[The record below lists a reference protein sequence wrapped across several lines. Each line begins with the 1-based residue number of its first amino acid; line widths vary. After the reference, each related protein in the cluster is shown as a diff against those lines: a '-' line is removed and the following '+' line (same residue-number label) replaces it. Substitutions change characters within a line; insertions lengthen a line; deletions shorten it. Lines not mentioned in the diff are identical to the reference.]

1 MSFDQ
6 RRELL
11 FVYSVKDANPNGDPL
26 NANHPRFDEDSGQVL
41 VSDVRV
47 KRTVRDQWLREGR
60 EVFVDGEIKT
70 LKSRVDE
77 LKDKF
82 GVGKRQDALS
92 HCLDVRLFGVTCA
105 SGDESDAEESG
116 AQKKKGKKEKNS
128 FAWTGP
134 VQFKWGRSLHRAS
147 VETVQGTAAFA
158 TKEGSEQRSFRSEY
172 IVPFVLVA
180 DYAIA
185 NQHASRTTGATDE
198 DLDALFSALWKGTA
212 NLITRS
218 KVGHMPRFLLE
229 VRYAKGFDGIIGAM
243 DEKVRLLGAD
253 GHSLSADEQLALRSC
268 DEALLDITALSSALS
283 RVSEDVDHV
292 RILHDADLRIRGMEE
307 LKALIGG
314 KLALEER

>member
-1 MSFDQ
+1 MSFEQ
-6 RRELL
+6 RREFL

-26 NANHPRFDEDSGQVL
+26 NANHPRFDDDSGQIL

-47 KRTVRDQWLREGR
+47 KRTVRDQWLIEGR
-60 EVFVDGEIKT
+60 DVFVDGETKT
-70 LKSRVDE
+70 LKSRVAE
-77 LKDKF
+77 LKEKL
-82 GVGKRQDALS
+82 GVTTGKEALS
-92 HCLDVRLFGVTCA
+92 RCIDTRLFGVTFA
-105 SGDESDAEESG
+105 LGSE
-116 AQKKKGKKEKNS
+116 S

-134 VQFKWGRSLHRAS
+134 VQFKWGRSLHRAA

-158 TKEGSEQRSFRSEY
+158 TKEGSEQRSFRNEY
-172 IVPFVLVA
+172 IVPFVLIA
-180 DYAIA
+180 DYAIS

-229 VRYAKGFDGIIGAM
+229 VRYTKGFDGIIGAM
-243 DEKVRLLGAD
+243 DEKIKLLGAD
-253 GHSLSADEQLALRSC
+253 GHSPSADEQLALRSC

-283 RVSEDVDHV
+283 RVSQDVDHV
-292 RILHDADLRIRGMEE
+292 RILHDANLRIRGMEE

>member
-26 NANHPRFDEDSGQVL
+26 NANHPRFDENSGQIL

-60 EVFVDGEIKT
+60 EVFVDGKTKT
-70 LKSRVDE
+70 LRSRVVE
-77 LKDKF
+77 LKEKL
-82 GVGKRQDALS
+82 GVKTGEEALS
-92 HCLDVRLFGVTCA
+92 RCIDTRLFGVTFA
-105 SGDESDAEESG
+105 LGNE
-116 AQKKKGKKEKNS
+116 S

-134 VQFKWGRSLHRAS
+134 VQFKWGRSLHRAA

-185 NQHASRTTGATDE
+185 NQHASRRTGATDE
-198 DLDALFSALWKGTA
+198 DLDALFSALWKGTT

-229 VRYAKGFDGIIGAM
+229 VRYVKGFDGIIGAM

-268 DEALLDITALSSALS
+268 DGALLDITALSSALS
-283 RVSEDVDHV
+283 RVFQDVDHV
-292 RILHDADLRIRGMEE
+292 RILHDADLRVRGMEE
-307 LKALIGG
+307 LKGAVGG
-314 KLALEER
+314 KLTLEAR

>member
-26 NANHPRFDEDSGQVL
+26 NANHPRFDENSGQIL

-60 EVFVDGEIKT
+60 EVFVDGKTKT
-70 LKSRVDE
+70 LRSRVVE
-77 LKDKF
+77 LKEKL
-82 GVGKRQDALS
+82 GVKTGEEALS
-92 HCLDVRLFGVTCA
+92 RCIDTRLFGVTFA
-105 SGDESDAEESG
+105 LGNE
-116 AQKKKGKKEKNS
+116 S

-134 VQFKWGRSLHRAS
+134 VQFKWGRSLHRAA

-185 NQHASRTTGATDE
+185 NQHASRRTGATDE
-198 DLDALFSALWKGTA
+198 DLDALFSALWKGTT

-229 VRYAKGFDGIIGAM
+229 VRYVKGFDGIIGAM

-253 GHSLSADEQLALRSC
+253 GHILSADEQLALRSC
-268 DEALLDITALSSALS
+268 DGALLDITALSSALA
-283 RVSEDVDHV
+283 RVSQDVERV
-292 RILHDADLRIRGMEE
+292 RILHDSALRVKGMEE
-307 LKALIGG
+307 LKGAVGG

>member
-26 NANHPRFDEDSGQVL
+26 NANHPRLDEDSGQIL

-47 KRTVRDQWLREGR
+47 KRTVRDQCLREGR
-60 EVFVDGEIKT
+60 EVFVDGETKT
-70 LKSRVDE
+70 LKSRVAE
-77 LKDKF
+77 LKEKL
-82 GVGKRQDALS
+82 GAKTGEEALS
-92 HCLDVRLFGVTCA
+92 RCIDTRLFGVTFA
-105 SGDESDAEESG
+105 LGSE
-116 AQKKKGKKEKNS
+116 S

-172 IVPFVLVA
+172 IVPFVLIA

-185 NQHASRTTGATDE
+185 NQYASLTTGATDE

-229 VRYAKGFDGIIGAM
+229 VRYVKGFDGIIGAM

-253 GHSLSADEQLALRSC
+253 GHILSADEQLALRSC